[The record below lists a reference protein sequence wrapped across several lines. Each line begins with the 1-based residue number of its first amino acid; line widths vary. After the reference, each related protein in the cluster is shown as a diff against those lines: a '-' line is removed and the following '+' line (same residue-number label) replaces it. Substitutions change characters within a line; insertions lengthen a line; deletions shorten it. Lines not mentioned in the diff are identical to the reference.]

1 MLALRRAQGGKV
13 VLVQRRAGPARGPE
27 VNGAI
32 LAWSTGQVSRVVP
45 SRGDGLGI
53 VYWHGHGHGTVPY

>member
-32 LAWSTGQVSRVVP
+32 LAWSSLKSGAVTR
-45 SRGDGLGI
+45 
-53 VYWHGHGHGTVPY
+53 

>member
-32 LAWSTGQVSRVVP
+32 LAWSSLKSCAVTQRWFRNCV
-45 SRGDGLGI
+45 LA
-53 VYWHGHGHGTVPY
+53 WCHGHGTVR